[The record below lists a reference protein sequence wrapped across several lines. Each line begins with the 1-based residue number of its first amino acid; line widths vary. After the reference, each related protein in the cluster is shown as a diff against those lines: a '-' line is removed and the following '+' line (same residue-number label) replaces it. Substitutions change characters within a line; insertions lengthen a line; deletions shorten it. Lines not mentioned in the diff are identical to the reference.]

1 VRTYPSQ
8 GEALGA
14 WALWGAVTLA
24 VLVTYSRLDA
34 TELYNVSHEGLAGGL
49 GRAVVLLNF
58 PIALVAVALTLLAVA
73 ALPPRA
79 WLVAGPA
86 IALAAVVPFAVDQD
100 DLDVRWVN
108 AIPVL
113 GVVLALSLTVAAA
126 HHAGASLAPR
136 RAGDRVRLVV
146 AALVIVFSLP
156 WVAAELGFHLPG
168 DVFFGEELYRE
179 EDGRLFAAVH
189 LGHHHGGDGTFLLLT
204 ALLLS
209 RARMRPGA
217 LRTVFSSYL
226 GLMLAYGAVNLV
238 QDLWHEQVVK
248 RGWTDVDIP
257 SALLPGLRP
266 IWLVIVVL
274 AALATIVLL
283 REDGDGV
290 PDPAPA

>member
-1 VRTYPSQ
+1 MTHPSQ

-14 WALWGAVTLA
+14 WTMWGAVTLA

-49 GRAVVLLNF
+49 SRAVVLLNF
-58 PIALVAVALTLLAVA
+58 PIAVVAIAAALLAVA
-73 ALPPRA
+73 ALPRMA

-86 IALAAVVPFAVDQD
+86 IALSAVVPFAVDQD

-108 AIPVL
+108 AIPAV

-126 HHAGASLAPR
+126 HRAGASLAPR
-136 RAGDRVRLVV
+136 RAGDPLRLVA
-146 AALVIVFSLP
+146 AALVLVFSLP
-156 WVAAELGFHLPG
+156 WIAAELGFHLPG
-168 DVFFGEELYRE
+168 DVFLGEELYRE

-189 LGHHHGGDGTFLLLT
+189 LGHHHGGDGTFLVLT

-209 RARMRPGA
+209 RARMRPGV
-217 LRTVFSSYL
+217 LRTVFTSYL
-226 GLMLAYGAVNLV
+226 GAMFAYGAVNFV

-266 IWLVIVVL
+266 IWLVIIVL
-274 AALATIVLL
+274 AALATLVLM
-283 REDGDGV
+283 REDEDAS
-290 PDPAPA
+290 DPAAA

>member
-1 VRTYPSQ
+1 MTHPSQ

-14 WALWGAVTLA
+14 WTMWGAVTLA

-49 GRAVVLLNF
+49 SRAVVLLNF
-58 PIALVAVALTLLAVA
+58 PIAVVAIAAALLAVA
-73 ALPPRA
+73 ALPRMA

-86 IALAAVVPFAVDQD
+86 IALSAVVPFAVDQD

-108 AIPVL
+108 AIPAV

-126 HHAGASLAPR
+126 HRAGASLAPR
-136 RAGDRVRLVV
+136 RAGDPLRLVA
-146 AALVIVFSLP
+146 AALVLVFSLP
-156 WVAAELGFHLPG
+156 WIAAELGFHLPG
-168 DVFFGEELYRE
+168 DVFLGEELYRE

-189 LGHHHGGDGTFLLLT
+189 LGHHHGGDGTFLVLT

-209 RARMRPGA
+209 RARMRPGV
-217 LRTVFSSYL
+217 LRTVFTSYL
-226 GLMLAYGAVNLV
+226 GAMFAYGAVNFV

-266 IWLVIVVL
+266 IWLVIIVL
-274 AALATIVLL
+274 AALATMVLM
-283 REDGDGV
+283 REDEDDAS
-290 PDPAPA
+290 DPAAA

>member
-1 VRTYPSQ
+1 VKTYPSQ

-14 WALWGAVTLA
+14 WVLWGAVTLA

-34 TELYNVSHEGLAGGL
+34 TELYNVSHEGLVGGL

-58 PIALVAVALTLLAVA
+58 PIALVAVALALLAVA

-86 IALAAVVPFAVDQD
+86 IGLSAAVPFAVDQD

-108 AIPVL
+108 AIPAL
-113 GVVLALSLTVAAA
+113 GVVLALSLTLAATRRAGAAFASGRTGDPLRLVAAA
-126 HHAGASLAPR
+126 
-136 RAGDRVRLVV
+136 LV
-146 AALVIVFSLP
+146 LVSSLP
-156 WVAAELGFHLPG
+156 WIAAELGFHLPG
-168 DVFFGEELYRE
+168 DVFLGEELYRE
-179 EDGRLFAAVH
+179 ADGRLFAAVH
-189 LGHHHGGDGTFLLLT
+189 LGHHHGGDGTMLVLT

-209 RARMRPGA
+209 RVRLRPGT
-217 LRTVFSSYL
+217 LRLVVKGYL
-226 GLMLAYGAVNLV
+226 GAMLAYGAVNLV

-274 AALATIVLL
+274 AVVTTVVLL
-283 REDGDGV
+283 REDENGAT
-290 PDPAPA
+290 DPAPA

>member
-1 VRTYPSQ
+1 MTHPSQ

-14 WALWGAVTLA
+14 WTMWGAVTLA

-49 GRAVVLLNF
+49 SRAVVLLNF
-58 PIALVAVALTLLAVA
+58 PIAVVAIAAALLAVA
-73 ALPPRA
+73 ALPRMA

-86 IALAAVVPFAVDQD
+86 IALSAVVPFAVDQD

-108 AIPVL
+108 AIPAV

-126 HHAGASLAPR
+126 HPAGASLAPR
-136 RAGDRVRLVV
+136 RAGDPLRLVA
-146 AALVIVFSLP
+146 AALVLVFSLP
-156 WVAAELGFHLPG
+156 WIAAELGFHLPG
-168 DVFFGEELYRE
+168 DVFLGEELYRE

-189 LGHHHGGDGTFLLLT
+189 LGHHHGGDGTFLVLT

-209 RARMRPGA
+209 RARMRPGV
-217 LRTVFSSYL
+217 LRTVFTSYL
-226 GLMLAYGAVNLV
+226 GAMFAYGAVNFV

-266 IWLVIVVL
+266 IWLVIIVL
-274 AALATIVLL
+274 AALATLVLM
-283 REDGDGV
+283 REDEDDAS
-290 PDPAPA
+290 DPAAA

>member
-1 VRTYPSQ
+1 MTHPSQ

-14 WALWGAVTLA
+14 WTMWGAVTLA

-49 GRAVVLLNF
+49 SRAVVLLNF
-58 PIALVAVALTLLAVA
+58 PIAVVAIAAALLAVA
-73 ALPPRA
+73 ALPRMA
-79 WLVAGPA
+79 WLVAVPA
-86 IALAAVVPFAVDQD
+86 IALSAVVPFAVDQD

-108 AIPVL
+108 AIPAV

-126 HHAGASLAPR
+126 HRAGASLAPR
-136 RAGDRVRLVV
+136 RAGDPLRLVA
-146 AALVIVFSLP
+146 AALVLVFSLP
-156 WVAAELGFHLPG
+156 WIAAELGFHLPG
-168 DVFFGEELYRE
+168 DVFLGEELYRE

-189 LGHHHGGDGTFLLLT
+189 LGHHHGGDGTFLVLT

-209 RARMRPGA
+209 RARMRPGV
-217 LRTVFSSYL
+217 LRTVFTSYL
-226 GLMLAYGAVNLV
+226 GAMFAYGAVNFV

-266 IWLVIVVL
+266 IWLVIIVL
-274 AALATIVLL
+274 AALATLVLM
-283 REDGDGV
+283 REDEDDAS
-290 PDPAPA
+290 DPAAA

>member
-1 VRTYPSQ
+1 MTHPSQ

-14 WALWGAVTLA
+14 WTMWGAVTLA

-49 GRAVVLLNF
+49 SRAVVLLNF
-58 PIALVAVALTLLAVA
+58 PIAVVAIAAALLAVA
-73 ALPPRA
+73 ALPRMA

-86 IALAAVVPFAVDQD
+86 IALSAVVPFAVDQD

-108 AIPVL
+108 AIPAV

-126 HHAGASLAPR
+126 HRAGASLAPR
-136 RAGDRVRLVV
+136 RAGDPLRLVA
-146 AALVIVFSLP
+146 AALVLVFSLP
-156 WVAAELGFHLPG
+156 WIAAELGFHLPG
-168 DVFFGEELYRE
+168 DVFLGEELYRE

-189 LGHHHGGDGTFLLLT
+189 LGHHHGGDGTFLVLT

-209 RARMRPGA
+209 RARMRPGV
-217 LRTVFSSYL
+217 LRTVFTSYL
-226 GLMLAYGAVNLV
+226 GAMFAYGAVNFV

-266 IWLVIVVL
+266 IWLVIIVL
-274 AALATIVLL
+274 AALATLVLM
-283 REDGDGV
+283 REDEDDAS
-290 PDPAPA
+290 DPAAA